1 MGSVIAEGI
10 ERAGG
15 EARLFS
21 IEEPIDQEYVDACDG
36 VIIGTPTWVANTC
49 WQIKKWFD
57 VDSRSLNLAGKLG
70 GVYATAHYAQGGADV
85 ALLTMIGHMM
95 VKGMVLYSGGASL
108 GKPFIHLGPVAW
120 ILWEPTLR
128 TAGRISESTASG
140 LQRKPEN
147 CLTDR

>member
-1 MGSVIAEGI
+1 M
-10 ERAGG
+10 
-15 EARLFS
+15 
-21 IEEPIDQEYVDACDG
+21 DACDG

-85 ALLTMIGHMM
+85 ALLTMIGHML

-108 GKPFIHLGPVAW
+108 GKPFIHLGPVALDSVGTHFEDCREDFR
-120 ILWEPTLR
+120 IYGER
-128 TAGRISESTASG
+128 FAKKAGE
-140 LQRKPEN
+140 LF
-147 CLTDR
+147 DR